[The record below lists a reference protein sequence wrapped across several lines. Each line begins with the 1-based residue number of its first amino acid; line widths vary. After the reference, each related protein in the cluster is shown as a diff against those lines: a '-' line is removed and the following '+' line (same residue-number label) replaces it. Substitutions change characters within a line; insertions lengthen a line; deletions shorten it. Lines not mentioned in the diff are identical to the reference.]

1 MRVAVIAG
9 SIAAGMRLAREIER
23 VAGVELFVVVC
34 DPAKRQPALRWL
46 RELVLLVKSRKHW
59 TPPRLWRYARRR
71 RLVVLG
77 EGLNHPSS
85 TERLRALGCDA
96 GLHAANV
103 IYSEKTIGAFRLGIL
118 NAHIGI
124 LPEYRGRSVTEW
136 SVLQGDTTGVT
147 VFFIGSGID
156 TGKRIVLRECISPNG
171 SRSVAELKKALFEC
185 DARLYR
191 RATEALMA
199 PGFRF
204 ECNEVAKGR
213 RYYVMSGMLTNVVDG
228 MLANGSHERRSR
240 FEPRLAETSDKPQGS
255 GAPQTPSVR
264 LPVSPLR
271 RLPRPMTPLALT
283 LTAELR
289 PEPATKVLLFT
300 QELMA

>member
-1 MRVAVIAG
+1 MDDGAIVEVCAK
-9 SIAAGMRLAREIER
+9 SAAGGAA
-23 VAGVELFVVVC
+23 AGFGGSGL
-34 DPAKRQPALRWL
+34 DGPGRALR
-46 RELVLLVKSRKHW
+46 
-59 TPPRLWRYARRR
+59 
-71 RLVVLG
+71 
-77 EGLNHPSS
+77 
-85 TERLRALGCDA
+85 CDV

-103 IYSEKTIGAFRLGIL
+103 IYGERTIAAFRLGIV

-124 LPEYRGRSVTEW
+124 LPEYRGRSVAEW
-136 SVLQGDTTGVT
+136 SVLRGDSTGVT
-147 VFFIGSGID
+147 VFFIDSGID
-156 TGKRIVLRECISPNG
+156 TGKRIVLREIVAPNG
-171 SRSVAELKKALFEC
+171 SRRVAELKRMLFEC

-191 RATEALMA
+191 RALETLMA
-199 PGFRF
+199 PGFQF

-213 RYYVMSGMLTNVVDG
+213 RYYVMSKMLTRVVDG
-228 MLANGSHERRSR
+228 MLANGDREGRSR
-240 FEPRLAETSDKPQGS
+240 FKPKPAETSDKPQGS